1 MPRSPAVSHRL
12 TLSKTVSIPKQ
23 GSSLNL
29 REEPMRKE
37 KEKAP
42 ERAKSHDQA

>member
-1 MPRSPAVSHRL
+1 MSYPDAEKPRGESQ

-23 GSSLNL
+23 GSGLNL

-37 KEKAP
+37 EGKGT
-42 ERAKSHDQA
+42 